1 MRHAPLSRP
10 DGLERELVAEGNL
23 TVRRAMPKSDRPE
36 PEPEC
41 ANGNKPKHQRA
52 DGTELK
58 AKCGHTEGTE
68 LEPEQDAEGTAQ
80 PLKRGWLLHRK
91 KVIGRRK
98 DGRKVKH
105 GTYDFLGARES
116 HGLAPSAPPQQVL
129 SAVISDQGH
138 RHTSSVPLKSE
149 LERHLKKAV
158 ACNLKHQETIKRL
171 KNDNDLQKVRISLQ
185 KTEAKVLVEER
196 RQLRGE
202 KRTLVKEFNT
212 KLKKVEDESS
222 ASKKLLAEEN
232 RSLRNSFGA
241 EVRKMEKRNNN
252 NSIKIEQHQR
262 KVVLLKERNAD
273 LAAALQAERSK
284 SRMTIEQLLDD
295 AEQVVMEA
303 KGIEQAANAA
313 INLERLNLHK
323 ERQYH
328 ASQMTQSKSLVQS

>member
-1 MRHAPLSRP
+1 M
-10 DGLERELVAEGNL
+10 
-23 TVRRAMPKSDRPE
+23 
-36 PEPEC
+36 
-41 ANGNKPKHQRA
+41 
-52 DGTELK
+52 
-58 AKCGHTEGTE
+58 
-68 LEPEQDAEGTAQ
+68 
-80 PLKRGWLLHRK
+80 
-91 KVIGRRK
+91 
-98 DGRKVKH
+98 
-105 GTYDFLGARES
+105 
-116 HGLAPSAPPQQVL
+116 
-129 SAVISDQGH
+129 
-138 RHTSSVPLKSE
+138 
-149 LERHLKKAV
+149 
-158 ACNLKHQETIKRL
+158 KRL

-185 KTEAKVLVEER
+185 TTEAKVLVEEH

-303 KGIEQAANAA
+303 KGIEQVANAA